1 MTDFFFLYLFFGL
14 ALPHKLVRKYALYF
28 FLFLIEQHIEI
39 IAFTRFKD
47 FTYIFQS
54 LTVQK

>member
-47 FTYIFQS
+47 FT
-54 LTVQK
+54 